1 MKVLVT
7 GSSGLIGSEAAE
19 HFDRQGHEV
28 VGVDNNMRR
37 VFFGPAGDTL
47 WNLERLKKATK
58 RFKHAALDIR
68 DRAAIDE
75 LFRTERYNLIVHCA
89 AQPSHDKAR
98 DIPLVDFEV
107 NALGTI
113 NLLEATRQHSPDAV
127 FVFLSTNKVYGDAPN
142 EIPLKELE
150 KRYDYVRP
158 EDFDGIDETC
168 RIDRTLH
175 SLFGASKAAADLVA
189 QEYGRYFKMN
199 VGIFRGGC
207 LTGPSHSGVELH
219 GFLSYLVKVTLSGG
233 TYSVFGYKGK
243 QVRDNI
249 HSHDVVR
256 AIEEFA
262 ANPRPGEVYN
272 LGGGR
277 ENSVSMLEAIE
288 RIEQMSGKK
297 LNWRYLDE
305 ARKGDHICYISN
317 LGKFKRHYPTWKITR
332 GLDSIFEEIIASQ
345 RKQLK

>member
-1 MKVLVT
+1 
-7 GSSGLIGSEAAE
+7 
-19 HFDRQGHEV
+19 
-28 VGVDNNMRR
+28 
-37 VFFGPAGDTL
+37 
-47 WNLERLKKATK
+47 
-58 RFKHAALDIR
+58 
-68 DRAAIDE
+68 
-75 LFRTERYNLIVHCA
+75 
-89 AQPSHDKAR
+89 
-98 DIPLVDFEV
+98 
-107 NALGTI
+107 
-113 NLLEATRQHSPDAV
+113 LLEATRQHCPEAV
-127 FVFLSTNKVYGDAPN
+127 FIFFSTNKVYGDAPN
-142 EIPLKELE
+142 DIPMKELE
-150 KRYDYVRP
+150 TRWDYARP
-158 EDFDGIDETC
+158 EHFDGVDETC

-189 QEYGRYFKMN
+189 QEYGRYFGMK

-219 GFLSYLVKVTLSGG
+219 GFLSYLVRVAVTGG

-249 HSHDVVR
+249 HSYDVVR

-277 ENSVSMLEAIE
+277 ENSISMLEAITK
-288 RIEQMSGKK
+288 IEALTGRK

-317 LGKFKRHYPTWKITR
+317 LGKFKSHYPKWRISR
-332 GLDSIFEEIIASQ
+332 SLDAILEEMTASQ
-345 RKQLK
+345 GSQNAGFVAR